1 MEHYFTKIIRN
12 YNKRIKIMEF
22 IFLLKIEIIMKDKF
36 DAMNITWTNNYFTII
51 VNCMFWKKILYLQSI
66 FNKYKL
72 LFIY

>member
-22 IFLLKIEIIMKDKF
+22 IFLLKIEIIMKDEF
-36 DAMNITWTNNYFTII
+36 DAMNIT
-51 VNCMFWKKILYLQSI
+51 CMFWKKIMYLQSI